1 MKKVLRMLLKFARE
15 RGWEAGLLAAGI
27 AAGLM
32 LSGPAALAGL
42 MAVPSVQTF
51 YLDGQRIGLEAYSI
65 NGSNYVKL
73 RDIGQAVDFGVD
85 YNAASNSVTIS
96 PDQPY
101 AEEVRV
107 PETGEGDGYLTNGK
121 PITEE
126 NVLEILRQLEQDW
139 PTGTVWGTRNTP
151 GTHKNDVPSTEARHI
166 IGNYPVNSTYGCG
179 GYAAMVGSLLFG
191 DTENPGRKLDDLAQI
206 RPGDIIFLVNNA
218 TGEIWHVEIALES
231 PNENH
236 AFQYTDGNHG
246 GHVRWPDPSNPYG
259 GENLDCYQGEKAKY
273 HIEAWTRYPESIP
286 YTGSSVMGWP
296 TGEDAQAGA

>member
-15 RGWEAGLLAAGI
+15 RGREAGLLAAGI

-101 AEEVRV
+101 TEEVSV

-126 NVLEILRQLEQDW
+126 NVLEILRQLERDW
-139 PTGTVWGTRNTP
+139 PTGTVWGTHNTP
-151 GTHKNDVPSTEARHI
+151 GTHKNEVPSTAANRVMDHYWVSE
-166 IGNYPVNSTYGCG
+166 YCGCS
-179 GYAAMVGSLLFG
+179 GYATMISSLIFG
-191 DTENPGRKLDDLAQI
+191 DKSNPGRQLDDLMQI
-206 RPGDIIFLVNNA
+206 RPGDMVFLV
-218 TGEIWHVEIALES
+218 GPDGKVGHVVVALES
-231 PNENH
+231 PSGTH
-236 AFQYTDGNHG
+236 AFHATDGNHG
-246 GHVRWPDPSNPYG
+246 EAVYWPDRASPNG
-259 GENLDCYQGEKAKY
+259 RKNLDSYTGERAY
-273 HIEAWTRYPESIP
+273 HHLEVWTRYPENIP